1 MPESSWSIK
10 SSGHAKSKLLFDVR
24 QVWQRCRRQFLD
36 SGYYVEYGAEN
47 KLERNYSRQHVAV
60 MRRAQYGTVD
70 ALDYSPQHDAERGP
84 QYGTGEDYSR
94 QQVAVM
100 RPQYDTGGMH
110 IYISLFSISLFPPA

>member
-1 MPESSWSIK
+1 MF
-10 SSGHAKSKLLFDVR
+10 AT
-24 QVWQRCRRQFLD
+24 VWQRCRRQFVD

-47 KLERNYSRQHVAV
+47 KLERNYSRQHIAV

-100 RPQYDTGGMH
+100 RPQYGTEDCT
-110 IYISLFSISLFPPA
+110 YISKQYEHFIPKLERRKV